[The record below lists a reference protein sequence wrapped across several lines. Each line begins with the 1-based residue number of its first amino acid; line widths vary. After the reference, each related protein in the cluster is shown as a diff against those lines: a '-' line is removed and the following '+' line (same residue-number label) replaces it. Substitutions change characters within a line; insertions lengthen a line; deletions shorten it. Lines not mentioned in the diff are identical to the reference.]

1 MIVVRSL
8 TSRDDISD
16 LLKLTKE
23 FYKEYELHH
32 GIWEIE
38 KMETRIIRN
47 FFHSA
52 VKNKDENAFVAL
64 DGKRMV
70 GYVLLEVEKRK
81 PPVYKIK
88 NAGYISLLMVDKRYR
103 KRGIADRLMKMAK
116 IWLKKKGVRFVYL
129 ETAILNKKAMRFYS
143 RNGFEPLQVQL
154 IYEF

>member
-8 TSRDDISD
+8 TRRDDISD

-32 GIWEIE
+32 EIWEIE
-38 KMETRIIRN
+38 KMETRVITN
-47 FFHSA
+47 FFRSA
-52 VKNKDENAFVAL
+52 VKNKDEKAFVAL

-88 NAGYISLLMVDKRYR
+88 KAGYISLLMVDKKYR
-103 KRGIADRLMKMAK
+103 KRGIADSLMKMTK
-116 IWLKKKGVRFVYL
+116 KWFKKKGIYFIYL
-129 ETAILNKKAMRFYS
+129 ETSILNTKAMRFYS
-143 RNGFEPLQVQL
+143 GNGFEPLQVQL